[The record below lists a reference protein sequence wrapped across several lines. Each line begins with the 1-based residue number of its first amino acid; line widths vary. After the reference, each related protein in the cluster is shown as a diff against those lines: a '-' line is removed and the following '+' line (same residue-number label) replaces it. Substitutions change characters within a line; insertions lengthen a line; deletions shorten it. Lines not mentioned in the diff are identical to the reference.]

1 MKGTARPSARPQ
13 LTPSISITR
22 ATNGAEPATPATFTV
37 TLSETNNTG
46 SAITV
51 TYQFGGTA
59 TGGAD
64 YDNTT
69 NMVTIPAGSSTAT
82 ITVLVNDDTA
92 LEGDETIEVMLISV
106 ADTGITIDPNQNTGT
121 ATITDD
127 EFDSKVGD
135 SLALVAI
142 YNATNGPNWITN
154 TNWLQSG
161 QNVATWHGVTVTEGR
176 VTELD
181 LRNNQLEGPIPA
193 LIENLTEL
201 TDLYLSFN
209 QLTGNIPMELG
220 NLTELTRLDLR
231 VNQLTGNIPM
241 ELGNL
246 TELTRLDLWS
256 NQLTGNIPMELGNLT
271 ELTRLDLSFNQL
283 TGNIP
288 IELGNLTE
296 LTRLDLDRN
305 QLTGNIPMEL
315 ENLTELTFLDLS
327 VNQLTGNI
335 PMELGGLTR
344 LRELYLWSNQLDGP
358 IPALMGNL
366 TELTIL
372 GLGDNQLTG
381 NIPMELGNLTELTD
395 LSLAGNRL
403 TGNIPMELGGLT
415 RLRELRL
422 SFNQLAGPIPASW
435 ATLTNLGIFH
445 ILGNQFDDIPDMSAL
460 NFLDFDI
467 SNNNFEF
474 GDIIPNV
481 TAGRYSPQN
490 PFGPEQQ
497 LNPIAGA
504 NVDLSISTEDDGNN
518 VYQWFKDGVAIPS
531 ANATSYTVSA
541 DDGIY
546 FVEVTNPNAP
556 ALTLQSSDIAVM
568 VALNQSDSL
577 ALVAIYNATNGPGW
591 RNNTNWLQSGQNA
604 DTWHG
609 VTVTEGRVTGLR
621 LSANQLD
628 GPIPALIG
636 NLTELTR
643 LVLSDNRLTGNI
655 PMELGNLTELT
666 DLSLSFN
673 QLTGNIPMELGN
685 LTELTILSLSD
696 NQLTGNIPMELGNL
710 TALTFLYL
718 RNNQLAG
725 PIPASWATF
734 TNLDIFD
741 ISGNQFDD
749 IPDMSALNFDR
760 FDFNISNNNFEFGD
774 IIPNVTAG
782 RYSPQNPFG
791 PEQQLNPAAG
801 ANVDLSI
808 STEDDGNNAYQWFK
822 DGVAIPSANA
832 TSYTVPADEGIYF
845 VQVTNPNAPALTLQS
860 SDIAVMVALNQSD
873 SLALVAIYNATNGPG
888 WRNNTNWLQS
898 GQNADTWHGV
908 TVTGGR
914 VTELDLR
921 DNQLEG
927 PIPALIGNLTE
938 LTILDLGDNQLTG
951 NIPMEL
957 GNLTELTALDLR
969 NNQLT
974 GNIPME
980 LGGLTQLTG
989 LGLSSNQLDGPI
1001 PASWATLTNLF
1012 IFYISENQFDD
1023 IPDMSAL
1030 NSVVYDF
1037 DIRNNNFEFG
1047 DIIPNVTAGRYSP
1060 QNPFGPEQQLN
1071 PAAGADI
1078 DLSISTED
1086 DGNNAYQWFKD
1097 GVAIPSANA
1106 TSYTIPSYTVPADD
1120 GIYFV
1125 QVTHPNAPA
1134 LTLQSSDIAVMGV
1147 SESLNQSDS
1156 LALVALFNATD
1167 GFNWDNKDNWL
1178 AGPVSDWSGITVASN
1193 RVTGISLPDNNL
1205 EGGVPVEINDMAEL
1219 AVVDLSGND
1228 LHTVP
1233 AMNLSGTVTSLNLSG
1248 NLLDFNSL
1256 IPNQAVPGVVLAP
1269 QQELL
1274 KLTSILA
1281 EVDESQTPDRTI
1293 PGTNN
1298 VYSWL
1303 KDSVAFPAGGASG
1316 TFTLEN
1322 IRFESEGSYVA
1333 QVTNPELENVT
1344 LRTKP
1349 FLVRVSSIRR
1359 DSLALVAVFESAK
1372 GANWVKSTNW
1382 LTGPLATW
1390 SGITVENNRVTGIS
1404 LPDNNL
1410 QDTLAIDLQDIGALV
1425 SVDLSQNELRGI
1437 PDMTGLKHLM
1447 SLDVS
1452 GNRLGFEDLE
1462 INVAQA
1468 QFEFLFTPQRRY
1480 GVTTTELVR
1489 VNERAVVSI
1498 DISGTRN
1505 TYQWYKKPRRTIE
1518 GFATPEET
1526 PGTAIEGGTARGL
1539 VIDSIKFET
1548 MGIFYV
1554 EVSNPLLPG
1563 LIIRNRNQNVFAVT
1577 DVSGTAGID
1586 PDVGSVLTEGD
1597 LIVYEIEAPGR
1608 PFTALDTVTFDAN
1621 GAYFLDGL
1629 IPGDYILKARPG
1641 KSFMDSVL
1649 QTYYG
1654 KTGDWVFADTLQLRT
1669 STTGINIDMIFIP
1682 PPFDPEVNDA
1692 LIVGSIESDLPDS
1705 VVDSEAGLRV
1715 RARRRVRRAGV
1726 SLNKLVTRRRQLQ
1739 QEIALV
1745 AYTETDDEGRFGFP
1759 NVPPGDY
1766 LLNVQFPG
1774 IPMDTTT
1781 LIEFKIDPLMEEQFF
1796 NVAALVTELGISL
1809 ELIEETGFYRKYF
1822 KDLTIYPNPAKDYV
1836 TIDYEKLNSENIG
1849 VYLTDLTGHQL
1860 LTAKIENGR
1869 YRKIDFDTSKL
1880 PEGIY
1885 MLVFVDMAEASLPVA
1900 SYKVII
1906 DR

>member
-1 MKGTARPSARPQ
+1 M
-13 LTPSISITR
+13 
-22 ATNGAEPATPATFTV
+22 

-82 ITVLVNDDTA
+82 ITVPVNDDTA

-106 ADTGITIDPNQNTGT
+106 ADTGITIDSNQNTGT

-142 YNATNGPNWITN
+142 YNATNGPNWT
-154 TNWLQSG
+154 T
-161 QNVATWHGVTVTEGR
+161 
-176 VTELD
+176 
-181 LRNNQLEGPIPA
+181 
-193 LIENLTEL
+193 
-201 TDLYLSFN
+201 
-209 QLTGNIPMELG
+209 
-220 NLTELTRLDLR
+220 
-231 VNQLTGNIPM
+231 
-241 ELGNL
+241 
-246 TELTRLDLWS
+246 
-256 NQLTGNIPMELGNLT
+256 
-271 ELTRLDLSFNQL
+271 
-283 TGNIP
+283 
-288 IELGNLTE
+288 
-296 LTRLDLDRN
+296 
-305 QLTGNIPMEL
+305 
-315 ENLTELTFLDLS
+315 
-327 VNQLTGNI
+327 
-335 PMELGGLTR
+335 
-344 LRELYLWSNQLDGP
+344 
-358 IPALMGNL
+358 
-366 TELTIL
+366 
-372 GLGDNQLTG
+372 
-381 NIPMELGNLTELTD
+381 
-395 LSLAGNRL
+395 
-403 TGNIPMELGGLT
+403 
-415 RLRELRL
+415 
-422 SFNQLAGPIPASW
+422 
-435 ATLTNLGIFH
+435 
-445 ILGNQFDDIPDMSAL
+445 
-460 NFLDFDI
+460 
-467 SNNNFEF
+467 
-474 GDIIPNV
+474 
-481 TAGRYSPQN
+481 
-490 PFGPEQQ
+490 
-497 LNPIAGA
+497 
-504 NVDLSISTEDDGNN
+504 
-518 VYQWFKDGVAIPS
+518 
-531 ANATSYTVSA
+531 
-541 DDGIY
+541 
-546 FVEVTNPNAP
+546 
-556 ALTLQSSDIAVM
+556 
-568 VALNQSDSL
+568 
-577 ALVAIYNATNGPGW
+577 
-591 RNNTNWLQSGQNA
+591 NTNWLQSGQNA

-609 VTVTEGRVTGLR
+609 VTVTEGRVTDLR
-621 LSANQLD
+621 LPFNQLTGNIPIELGNLTELTFLNLVSNQLTGNIPTELGGLTRLTDLYLSFNQLD

-636 NLTELTR
+636 NLTELTF
-643 LVLSDNRLTGNI
+643 
-655 PMELGNLTELT
+655 
-666 DLSLSFN
+666 LSLAGN

-685 LTELTILSLSD
+685 LTELTELNLRF

-710 TALTFLYL
+710 TALTFLDL

-734 TNLDIFD
+734 TNLGIFN

-749 IPDMSALNFDR
+749 IPDMSALNFEE
-760 FDFNISNNNFEFGD
+760 FDISNNNFEFGD

-782 RYSPQNPFG
+782 RYFPQNPFG

-808 STEDDGNNAYQWFK
+808 STEDDGNN
-822 DGVAIPSANA
+822 V
-832 TSYTVPADEGIYF
+832 
-845 VQVTNPNAPALTLQS
+845 
-860 SDIAVMVALNQSD
+860 
-873 SLALVAIYNATNGPG
+873 
-888 WRNNTNWLQS
+888 
-898 GQNADTWHGV
+898 
-908 TVTGGR
+908 
-914 VTELDLR
+914 
-921 DNQLEG
+921 
-927 PIPALIGNLTE
+927 
-938 LTILDLGDNQLTG
+938 
-951 NIPMEL
+951 
-957 GNLTELTALDLR
+957 
-969 NNQLT
+969 
-974 GNIPME
+974 
-980 LGGLTQLTG
+980 
-989 LGLSSNQLDGPI
+989 
-1001 PASWATLTNLF
+1001 
-1012 IFYISENQFDD
+1012 
-1023 IPDMSAL
+1023 
-1030 NSVVYDF
+1030 
-1037 DIRNNNFEFG
+1037 
-1047 DIIPNVTAGRYSP
+1047 
-1060 QNPFGPEQQLN
+1060 
-1071 PAAGADI
+1071 
-1078 DLSISTED
+1078 
-1086 DGNNAYQWFKD
+1086 YQWFKD

-1390 SGITVENNRVTGIS
+1390 SGITVDNNRVTGIS

>member
-1 MKGTARPSARPQ
+1 MDVLSAAGERNSPAIARPQ

-82 ITVLVNDDTA
+82 ITVPVNDDTA

-106 ADTGITIDPNQNTGT
+106 ADTGITIDSNQNTGT

-142 YNATNGPNWITN
+142 YNATNGPNWT
-154 TNWLQSG
+154 T
-161 QNVATWHGVTVTEGR
+161 
-176 VTELD
+176 
-181 LRNNQLEGPIPA
+181 
-193 LIENLTEL
+193 
-201 TDLYLSFN
+201 
-209 QLTGNIPMELG
+209 
-220 NLTELTRLDLR
+220 
-231 VNQLTGNIPM
+231 
-241 ELGNL
+241 
-246 TELTRLDLWS
+246 
-256 NQLTGNIPMELGNLT
+256 
-271 ELTRLDLSFNQL
+271 
-283 TGNIP
+283 
-288 IELGNLTE
+288 
-296 LTRLDLDRN
+296 
-305 QLTGNIPMEL
+305 
-315 ENLTELTFLDLS
+315 
-327 VNQLTGNI
+327 
-335 PMELGGLTR
+335 
-344 LRELYLWSNQLDGP
+344 
-358 IPALMGNL
+358 
-366 TELTIL
+366 
-372 GLGDNQLTG
+372 
-381 NIPMELGNLTELTD
+381 
-395 LSLAGNRL
+395 
-403 TGNIPMELGGLT
+403 
-415 RLRELRL
+415 
-422 SFNQLAGPIPASW
+422 
-435 ATLTNLGIFH
+435 
-445 ILGNQFDDIPDMSAL
+445 
-460 NFLDFDI
+460 
-467 SNNNFEF
+467 
-474 GDIIPNV
+474 
-481 TAGRYSPQN
+481 
-490 PFGPEQQ
+490 
-497 LNPIAGA
+497 
-504 NVDLSISTEDDGNN
+504 
-518 VYQWFKDGVAIPS
+518 
-531 ANATSYTVSA
+531 
-541 DDGIY
+541 
-546 FVEVTNPNAP
+546 
-556 ALTLQSSDIAVM
+556 
-568 VALNQSDSL
+568 
-577 ALVAIYNATNGPGW
+577 
-591 RNNTNWLQSGQNA
+591 NTNWLQSGQNA

-609 VTVTEGRVTGLR
+609 VTVTEGRVTDLR
-621 LSANQLD
+621 LPFNQLTGNIPIELGNLTELTFLNLVSNQLTGNIPTELGGLTRLTDLYLSFNQLD

-636 NLTELTR
+636 NLTELTD
-643 LVLSDNRLTGNI
+643 LNLSDNQLTGNI
-655 PMELGNLTELT
+655 PMELENLTELT
-666 DLSLSFN
+666 DLDLASN

-685 LTELTILSLSD
+685 LTELTILNLGS
-696 NQLTGNIPMELGNL
+696 NQLTGNIPMELGGL
-710 TALTFLYL
+710 TRLRELYL
-718 RNNQLAG
+718 ESNQLDG

-734 TNLDIFD
+734 TNLVEFD

-749 IPDMSALNFDR
+749 IPDMSALNFVV
-760 FDFNISNNNFEFGD
+760 FGFNISNNNFEFGD

-782 RYSPQNPFG
+782 RYF
-791 PEQQLNPAAG
+791 
-801 ANVDLSI
+801 
-808 STEDDGNNAYQWFK
+808 
-822 DGVAIPSANA
+822 
-832 TSYTVPADEGIYF
+832 
-845 VQVTNPNAPALTLQS
+845 
-860 SDIAVMVALNQSD
+860 
-873 SLALVAIYNATNGPG
+873 
-888 WRNNTNWLQS
+888 
-898 GQNADTWHGV
+898 
-908 TVTGGR
+908 
-914 VTELDLR
+914 
-921 DNQLEG
+921 
-927 PIPALIGNLTE
+927 
-938 LTILDLGDNQLTG
+938 
-951 NIPMEL
+951 
-957 GNLTELTALDLR
+957 
-969 NNQLT
+969 
-974 GNIPME
+974 
-980 LGGLTQLTG
+980 
-989 LGLSSNQLDGPI
+989 
-1001 PASWATLTNLF
+1001 
-1012 IFYISENQFDD
+1012 
-1023 IPDMSAL
+1023 
-1030 NSVVYDF
+1030 
-1037 DIRNNNFEFG
+1037 
-1047 DIIPNVTAGRYSP
+1047 P

-1086 DGNNAYQWFKD
+1086 DGNNVYQWFKD

-1125 QVTHPNAPA
+1125 QVTNPNAPA

-1256 IPNQAVPGVVLAP
+1256 IPNQAIPGVVLAP

-1303 KDSVAFPAGGASG
+1303 KDSEAFPAGGASG

-1390 SGITVENNRVTGIS
+1390 SGITVDNNRVTGIS

-1563 LIIRNRNQNVFAVT
+1563 LTIRNRNQNVFAVT

-1739 QEIALV
+1739 QEITLV

-1885 MLVFVDMAEASLPVA
+1885 MLVFVDMAGASLPVA